1 MRFRRRC
8 ENCVSDISLE
18 LRTLAEKALAEW
30 AFEGARLYP
39 LGISENASFRVD
51 TPDKRYV
58 LRIHRPGYHTLAEL
72 ESEHVWTHAL
82 LKAGLDVPV
91 PARTRDGREYVTL
104 PFEGGERHIGMLEWV
119 DGELLGN
126 VISRKP
132 ADFARHFHAAG
143 RIVAAIHNQSSR
155 WNVPDGFRRHR
166 LDIEG
171 LMGDNPFWGPFWSL
185 PQMRKAQREVIER
198 ARRTIAEELSHLGHS
213 NETFSL
219 IHADLHPH
227 NLVVGDQGLHVIDFD
242 DAGFGW
248 HHYELAVAL
257 YRYQEDDRFGDVR
270 AALVNGY
277 REVRPLADSV
287 VGMLS
292 MFFLVR
298 SLVHLGW
305 RAQRPEHGTDLSEDI
320 EDAVQEAWDWLG

>member
-1 MRFRRRC
+1 M
-8 ENCVSDISLE
+8 SDISPQ

-30 AFEGARLYP
+30 AFEGVRLHP

-58 LRIHRPGYHTLAEL
+58 LRVHRPGYHTLAEL

-82 LKAGLDVPV
+82 LKAGVDVPV

-104 PFEGGERHIGMLEWV
+104 PFEDSESHIGMLEWV

-132 ADFARHFHAAG
+132 TDFARHFRAAG

-155 WNVPDGFRRHR
+155 WTVPDGFQRHR
-166 LDIEG
+166 VDVEG
-171 LMGDNPFWGPFWSL
+171 LMGENPFWGPFWNL
-185 PQMRKAQREVIER
+185 PQMRKTQREVIER
-198 ARRTIAEELSHLGHS
+198 ARRTIAEELWRLGQS

-227 NLVVGDQGLHVIDFD
+227 NLVVGDHGLHVIDFD

-257 YRYQEDDRFGDVR
+257 YRYQEDGRFSDIR
-270 AALVNGY
+270 AAMVDGY
-277 REVRPLADSV
+277 REVRSLADSMV
-287 VGMLS
+287 DLLP

-298 SLVHLGW
+298 SLAHLGW
-305 RAQRPEHGTDLSEDI
+305 RAQRPEHGTDLPEDI
-320 EDAVQEAWDWLG
+320 EEATREARNWMG

>member
-1 MRFRRRC
+1 MA
-8 ENCVSDISLE
+8 EVSPQLHA
-18 LRTLAEKALAEW
+18 LALKALGAWELDN
-30 AFEGARLYP
+30 ARLHP

-51 TPDKRYV
+51 TPDRRYV

-82 LKAGLDVPV
+82 LEDGIDVPI

-104 PFEGGERHIGMLEWV
+104 PFEEGERHIGMLEWV

-126 VISRKP
+126 VIARKP
-132 ADFARHFHAAG
+132 DDFASHFRAVGRIAAG
-143 RIVAAIHNQSSR
+143 VHNQSSG
-155 WNVPDGFRRHR
+155 WTVPDGFRRHR
-166 LDIEG
+166 FDIEG
-171 LMGDNPFWGPFWSL
+171 LMGENPFWGPFWNL
-185 PQMRKAQREVIER
+185 PQMSKKHREVIER
-198 ARRTIAEELSHLGHS
+198 ARQTITGELSHLGHS
-213 NETFSL
+213 SETFSL

-227 NLVVGDQGLHVIDFD
+227 NLVVGEHGLHVIDFD

-257 YRYQEDDRFGDVR
+257 YRYQEDDRFSNIQT
-270 AALVNGY
+270 ALVDGY
-277 REVRPLADSV
+277 REVRPLADAV
-287 VGMLS
+287 VALLP

-305 RAQRPEHGTDLSEDI
+305 RAQRPEHGTDLSDDI
-320 EDAVQEAWDWLG
+320 EEAVREARDWMD

>member
-1 MRFRRRC
+1 MAEFDPR
-8 ENCVSDISLE
+8 
-18 LRTLAEKALAEW
+18 LRALAVQALAEW
-30 AFEGARLYP
+30 GLEDARLQP
-39 LGISENASFRVD
+39 IGISENVSFRVD
-51 TPDKRYV
+51 TAEKRYV

-72 ESEHVWTHAL
+72 ESEQVWTSAL
-82 LKAGLDVPV
+82 LEAGLDVPV
-91 PARTRDGREYVTL
+91 PVRTREGRGYVTL
-104 PFEGGERHIGMLEWV
+104 PFEGGERNIGMLEWV

-126 VISRKP
+126 IISREP
-132 ADFARHFHAAG
+132 GAFASYFRAVG
-143 RIVAAIHNQSSR
+143 RIAAAIHNQSSN
-155 WNVPDGFRRHR
+155 WTVSSGFRRHR
-166 LDIEG
+166 FDAEG
-171 LMGDNPFWGPFWSL
+171 LLGDSPFWGPFWNL
-185 PQMRKAQREVIER
+185 PQMTNAQREVIGS
-198 ARRTIAEELSHLGHS
+198 ARRTIAEELSRLGQS

-227 NLVVGDQGLHVIDFD
+227 NLIVGDHGLHVIDFD

-257 YRYQEDDRFGDVR
+257 YRYQEDDRFSDIR
-270 AALVNGY
+270 AALVDGY

-287 VGMLS
+287 VDMLP

-320 EDAVQEAWDWLG
+320 EEAGWEARDWMG